1 MLTRG
6 DGALQAVRRRHELR
20 VLESLVTNGSRT
32 RRELE
37 ADTKLSRTTLSVIVG
52 HLRQGGILIE
62 SDQASYGPG
71 RNGRPVKVLRLN
83 PGAGVAVGIELAR
96 TRISVSVVG
105 LDGSSVA
112 REHRELSAPM
122 ELATKVD
129 QAAGLLHTLVGTG
142 DVRPESIVGMG
153 VGIAS
158 RHADPRSLADA
169 AGDLQ
174 DDPWGASLA
183 PLRNVVPSPLLWDNN
198 IRLTAMAAA
207 TENGNPN
214 GDLLYVVLSAGISSA
229 VVVDGALL
237 RGGNG
242 IAGEL
247 GHISVDFSGPKCW
260 CGRRGCLELFL
271 NVANVLAEAE
281 RRGQAFESVE
291 AMAAAAEAGNRTAR
305 AVVDWAA
312 KLLGRAL
319 TSACVLVDPNRVVVA
334 GELAQFG
341 ERLLR
346 PVRESLAEQHLEV
359 GPRATTITQDAFSPT
374 SGSHGA
380 AIMAL
385 RHWAFASG

>member
-1 MLTRG
+1 MK
-6 DGALQAVRRRHELR
+6 
-20 VLESLVTNGSRT
+20 NGSRT

-52 HLRQGGILIE
+52 NLRQYGILTE
-62 SDQASYGPG
+62 ADQSSYGPG

-83 PGAGVAVGIELAR
+83 PVAGVAVGVELAR
-96 TRISVSVVG
+96 SRISVSVVG
-105 LDGSSVA
+105 FDGSPVA
-112 REHRELSAPM
+112 REHIELSAPM
-122 ELATKVD
+122 DLAAKVEH
-129 QAAGLLHTLVGTG
+129 AAGMLRTLVGAG
-142 DVRPESIVGMG
+142 EVRPESLVGMG

-169 AGDLQ
+169 GGDLQ
-174 DDPWGASLA
+174 HDPQGVSLA
-183 PLRNVVPSPLLWDNN
+183 PLRDAVATPLLWDNN
-198 IRLTAMAAA
+198 IRLAAMAAA

-214 GDLLYVVLSAGISSA
+214 GDLLYVVLSAGISCA

-247 GHISVDFSGPKCW
+247 GHISVDFSGPRCW
-260 CGRRGCLELFL
+260 CGHRGCLERFL

-281 RRGQAFESVE
+281 KRGQAFESIE
-291 AMAAAAEAGNRTAR
+291 SMAAAAEAGNRTAR

-312 KLLGRAL
+312 ELLSRAL

-341 ERLLR
+341 EPLLE
-346 PVRESLAEQHLEV
+346 PVRKSLAEQQLEI
-359 GPRATTITQDAFSPT
+359 GPRATIITRAPFSPT
-374 SGSHGA
+374 SGSDGA

-385 RHWAFASG
+385 RHWAFAGI

>member
-1 MLTRG
+1 MK
-6 DGALQAVRRRHELR
+6 
-20 VLESLVTNGSRT
+20 NGSRT

-52 HLRQGGILIE
+52 NLRQYGILTE
-62 SDQASYGPG
+62 ADQSSYGPG

-83 PGAGVAVGIELAR
+83 PVAGVAVGVELAR
-96 TRISVSVVG
+96 SRISVSVVG
-105 LDGSSVA
+105 FDGSPVT
-112 REHRELSAPM
+112 REHIELSAPM
-122 ELATKVD
+122 DLADKVEH
-129 QAAGLLHTLVGTG
+129 AAGMLHTVVGTG
-142 DVRPESIVGMG
+142 KVRPESLVGMG

-169 AGDLQ
+169 GGDLQ
-174 DDPWGASLA
+174 HDPQGVSLA
-183 PLRNVVPSPLLWDNN
+183 PLRDAVATPLLWDNN
-198 IRLTAMAAA
+198 IRLAAMAAA

-214 GDLLYVVLSAGISSA
+214 GDLLYVVLSAGISCA

-247 GHISVDFSGPKCW
+247 GHISVDFSGPRCW
-260 CGRRGCLELFL
+260 CGRRGCLERFL

-281 RRGQAFESVE
+281 KRGQAFESIE
-291 AMAAAAEAGNRTAR
+291 SMAAAAEAGNRTAR

-312 KLLGRAL
+312 ELLGRAL

-341 ERLLR
+341 EPLLE
-346 PVRESLAEQHLEV
+346 PVRKSLAEQQLEI
-359 GPRATTITQDAFSPT
+359 GPRATIITRAPFSPT
-374 SGSHGA
+374 SGSDGA

-385 RHWAFASG
+385 RHWAFAGI